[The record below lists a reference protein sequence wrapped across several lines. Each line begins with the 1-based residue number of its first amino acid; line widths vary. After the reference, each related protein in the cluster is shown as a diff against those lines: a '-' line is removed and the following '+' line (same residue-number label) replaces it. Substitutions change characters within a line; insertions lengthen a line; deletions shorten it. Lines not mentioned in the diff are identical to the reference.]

1 MLLTNLFLVTL
12 LFREINNSKKTNI
25 MIKVCL
31 ADNHP
36 VVHFGVKS
44 YFKDHDDISIVA
56 NVGNFIMVRDI
67 LLTKEVNV
75 LILDLELE
83 GLSSIFEVK
92 NILKNFPKTKIIIFS
107 DLSEQIYAPNAIKAG
122 VSGFISKK
130 EKLETLG
137 QTIIKVNQGKI
148 ILNETIK
155 KNLALIAKQNKSE
168 RLYRK
173 LSNREVEVLR
183 YLSDGKK
190 NNEISKI
197 LGLNEKTIS
206 TYKLRLLQKLNV
218 TNLVDLVNKAKT
230 LEIV

>member
-1 MLLTNLFLVTL
+1 
-12 LFREINNSKKTNI
+12 
-25 MIKVCL
+25 MIKVCV
-31 ADNHP
+31 ADNFP
-36 VVHFGVKS
+36 VTHFGVKS

-56 NVGNFIMVRDI
+56 NVGNLMMVRDM
-67 LLTKEVNV
+67 LLTKDIDV
-75 LILDLELE
+75 LVLDLELE
-83 GLSSIFEVK
+83 GLASIFEVK
-92 NILKNFPKTKIIIFS
+92 NILKNFTKTKIIIYS
-107 DLSEQIYAPNAIKAG
+107 GLSEQIYAPNAIKAG
-122 VSGFISKK
+122 VSGFISKR

-137 QTIIKVNQGKI
+137 QAIVKVHQGKI
-148 ILNETIK
+148 IINETVK
-155 KNLALIAKQNKSE
+155 KNMALIAKQSKSE

-183 YLSDGKK
+183 YLSGGKK
-190 NNEISKI
+190 NNEISEI

>member
-1 MLLTNLFLVTL
+1 
-12 LFREINNSKKTNI
+12 

-44 YFKDHDDISIVA
+44 YFKDHSEISIVA

-67 LLTKEVNV
+67 LLTKEIDV
-75 LILDLELE
+75 LIIDLELE

-92 NILKNFPKTKIIIFS
+92 SILKNFPKTKIIIFS

-137 QTIIKVNQGKI
+137 QAIIKVNQGKI
-148 ILNETIK
+148 ILNETVK

>member
-1 MLLTNLFLVTL
+1 
-12 LFREINNSKKTNI
+12 

-56 NVGNFIMVRDI
+56 NVGNFLMVRDI
-67 LLTKEVNV
+67 LLTKEIDV

-92 NILKNFPKTKIIIFS
+92 LILKTFPKTKIIIFS

-137 QTIIKVNQGKI
+137 QAIVKVNQGKI
-148 ILNETIK
+148 ILNETVK

>member
-1 MLLTNLFLVTL
+1 
-12 LFREINNSKKTNI
+12 

-36 VVHFGVKS
+36 VVHYGVKS
-44 YFKDHDDISIVA
+44 YFKDHDDILIVA
-56 NVGNFIMVRDI
+56 NVGNFLMVRDV
-67 LLTKEVNV
+67 LLTKEVDV

-92 NILKNFPKTKIIIFS
+92 SILKNFPKTKIIIYS

-137 QTIIKVNQGKI
+137 QAIIKVHQGKI
-148 ILNETIK
+148 ILNETVK

-190 NNEISKI
+190 NNEIAKI
-197 LGLNEKTIS
+197 LNLNEKTIS

>member
-1 MLLTNLFLVTL
+1 
-12 LFREINNSKKTNI
+12 

-44 YFKDHDDISIVA
+44 YFKDHEDISIVA
-56 NVGNFIMVRDI
+56 NVGNFMMVRDI
-67 LLTKEVNV
+67 LLTKDVDV

-107 DLSEQIYAPNAIKAG
+107 DLSEQIYAPNAIKAS
-122 VSGFISKK
+122 VSGFLSKK

-137 QTIIKVNQGKI
+137 QSIIKVHQGKI
-148 ILNETIK
+148 IINETVK

>member
-1 MLLTNLFLVTL
+1 
-12 LFREINNSKKTNI
+12 

-31 ADNHP
+31 ADSHP

-44 YFKDHDDISIVA
+44 YFKDHDSISIVA
-56 NVGNFIMVRDI
+56 NVGSFLMIRDI
-67 LLTKEVNV
+67 LLTKEVDI
-75 LILDLELE
+75 LILDLEME

-92 NILKNFPKTKIIIFS
+92 SILKNFPRTKIIIFS
-107 DLSEQIYAPNAIKAG
+107 DLSEQVYAPNAIKAG
-122 VSGFISKK
+122 VSGFVSKK

-137 QTIIKVNQGKI
+137 QAIIKVNQGKI
-148 ILNETIK
+148 ILDENVKRNID
-155 KNLALIAKQNKSE
+155 LIAKQKKSE
-168 RLYRK
+168 RLYRN

-190 NNEISKI
+190 NNEIAVI

>member
-1 MLLTNLFLVTL
+1 
-12 LFREINNSKKTNI
+12 
-25 MIKVCL
+25 MIKVCI
-31 ADNHP
+31 ADNYP

-44 YFKDHDDISIVA
+44 YFKENAEISIVA
-56 NVGNFIMVRDI
+56 NVGNFLMVRDV
-67 LLTKEVNV
+67 LLTKEIDV
-75 LILDLELE
+75 LVIDLELE

-92 NILKNFPKTKIIIFS
+92 ALLKNFPKTKIIIFS
-107 DLSEQIYAPNAIKAG
+107 SLSEQIYAPNAIKAG
-122 VSGFISKK
+122 VSGFIHKK

-137 QTIIKVNQGKI
+137 ISIIKVHQGKI
-148 ILNETIK
+148 IMNETVK
-155 KNLALIAKQNKSE
+155 KNLALIAKQSKSE

-190 NNEISKI
+190 NHEIADI
-197 LGLNEKTIS
+197 LKLNEKTIS
-206 TYKLRLLQKLNV
+206 TYKLRLLTKLNV